1 MICQEIKGHCK
12 DVAGVCNKRAFI
24 VRGTMTKGEGSESG
38 DRFIGQLRVGKIGLR

>member
-24 VRGTMTKGEGSESG
+24 VRGDNDEG
-38 DRFIGQLRVGKIGLR
+38 